1 MPGPPCRRPARSAGL
16 GGGLAGGVLPAEDEV
31 GHAAAERGQL
41 AFPLQPGPPGAAQV
55 LVVAGHAEADAGHP
69 LAGLHVPVV
78 QVGDGMALRSP
89 HPAEDL
95 KGIVRLA
102 SHRHYLSG
110 TGARLPFTVGA
121 AGGHG
126 EFRLRNLLSA
136 TLPPNRFQRY
146 RLTWA
151 VPG

>member
-1 MPGPPCRRPARSAGL
+1 
-16 GGGLAGGVLPAEDEV
+16 
-31 GHAAAERGQL
+31 
-41 AFPLQPGPPGAAQV
+41 
-55 LVVAGHAEADAGHP
+55 
-69 LAGLHVPVV
+69 
-78 QVGDGMALRSP
+78 MALRSP

-146 RLTWA
+146 RLTWT
-151 VPG
+151 VPGKPPHGGRAALRQGISPSPCRPAGRD